1 MNPMESI
8 FAFIAALSNAWLVV
22 VLLAGLALVI
32 FGADFLVD
40 GASSLARRS
49 GISEF
54 VIGLTIVGFGTSCP
68 ELVVSVTG
76 ALAGNSD
83 IAIGNVLGSNIFNTL
98 LILGMTALVMPIAI
112 TRANLRR
119 DIPLT
124 LGVTVLM
131 IACGMSYTLF
141 KLGTSDGLSRV
152 EGLVFLI
159 IFAHYIWSCFNFDD
173 KSADSTDEQKTFS
186 VAGSIGLILAGLAGL
201 VVGGKFF
208 VEAATDLASNL
219 GVSDKFIAITVLA
232 GGTSLPELATCVIAA
247 AKKKGQLALGNILGS
262 NVFNILLILGC
273 AAVIHPVSFADIN
286 LVDMG
291 TLLGSAV
298 LVLLSAFFFK
308 RNQVDRGDGALL
320 LLGFIAYYVWLFMN
334 L

>member
-1 MNPMESI
+1 MEFISS
-8 FAFIAALSNAWLVV
+8 FIASLSNPWLVA
-22 VLLAGLALVI
+22 VLIAGLALVV
-32 FGADFLVD
+32 FGADWLVD
-40 GASSLARRS
+40 GASSIARRS

-98 LILGMTALVMPIAI
+98 LILGATALVMPITI

-119 DIPLT
+119 DIPIT
-124 LGVTVLM
+124 LGVTVLLVL
-131 IACGMSYTLF
+131 AGKAFSLF
-141 KLGTSDGLSRV
+141 GLGSGDVLSRWT
-152 EGLVFLI
+152 GLAFLL
-159 IFAHYIWSCFNFDD
+159 IFALYIWSCFKFDD
-173 KSADSTDEQKTFS
+173 KSADSKDEQKTFS
-186 VAGSIGLILAGLAGL
+186 LAGGIALVLVGLAGL
-201 VVGGKFF
+201 VVGGKCF

-232 GGTSLPELATCVIAA
+232 GGTSLPELATCIVAA

-273 AAVIHPVSFADIN
+273 AAVIHPVSLAGIN
-286 LVDMG
+286 WVDLG
-291 TLLGSAV
+291 TLLLSAV
-298 LVLLSAFFFK
+298 LVFFSAFFFI
-308 RNQVDRGDGALL
+308 RNKVDRGDATLL
-320 LLGFIAYYVWLFMN
+320 LLTFIGYYIWLFIH

>member
-1 MNPMESI
+1 MEEI
-8 FAFIAALSNAWLVV
+8 TEYIAHLPDALLV
-22 VLLAGLALVI
+22 VLLIVGLALVV
-32 FGADFLVD
+32 FGADWLVD
-40 GASSLARRS
+40 GASSIARRS

-54 VIGLTIVGFGTSCP
+54 VIGLTIAGFGTSCP

-98 LILGMTALVMPIAI
+98 LILGLTALIIPITI

-119 DIPLT
+119 DIPIT
-124 LGVTVLM
+124 LGVTLLL
-131 IACGMSYTLF
+131 ILAGMSHTLF
-141 KLGTSDGLSRV
+141 GWGPTDGLSRV
-152 EGLVFLI
+152 EGLVFLA
-159 IFAHYIWSCFNFDD
+159 IFAIYLWSCFKYDD
-173 KSADSTDEQKTFS
+173 KSADSQDEQKVFSIAGS
-186 VAGSIGLILAGLAGL
+186 VALVLIGLAGLA
-201 VVGGKFF
+201 VGGKLF

-273 AAVIHPVSFADIN
+273 AATIHPISFSGIN
-286 LVDMG
+286 LIDMG
-291 TLLGSAV
+291 TLLLSAV

-308 RNQVDRGDGALL
+308 RNEIDRGDGAIFLL
-320 LLGFIAYYVWLFMN
+320 AFIAYYVWLFIN

>member
-1 MNPMESI
+1 ME
-8 FAFIAALSNAWLVV
+8 FISSFISSLSNPLLVV
-22 VLLAGLALVI
+22 VLLIGLALVVG
-32 FGADFLVD
+32 GADWLVD

-83 IAIGNVLGSNIFNTL
+83 IAIGNVIGSNIFNTL
-98 LILGMTALVMPIAI
+98 LILGLTALLMPVAM

-119 DIPLT
+119 DIPIT
-124 LGVTVLM
+124 LGVTLLL
-131 IACGMSYTLF
+131 ILSGMSHTLF
-141 KLGTSDGLSRV
+141 GWGAGDGISRV
-152 EGLVFLI
+152 EGIVFLAV
-159 IFAHYIWSCFNFDD
+159 FALYIWSCFKFDD
-173 KSADSTDEQKTFS
+173 KSADSSGEEKTFS
-186 VAGSIGLILAGLAGL
+186 ITGSLALVLVGLFGLAA
-201 VVGGKFF
+201 GGKLF

-232 GGTSLPELATCVIAA
+232 GGTSLPELATCVVAA
-247 AKKKGQLALGNILGS
+247 AKKKGQLALGNILG
-262 NVFNILLILGC
+262 C
-273 AAVIHPVSFADIN
+273 AAVIHPVSLEDIN

-291 TLLGSAV
+291 TLLLSAV

-308 RNQVDRGDGALL
+308 RDKVDRGDAVI
-320 LLGFIAYYVWLFMN
+320 LLGCFIAYYVWLFIK